1 MQKNHGKEETNMSKI
16 SFSYYQ
22 GKESEQFSF
31 FRVPKILYTD
41 PIFKNLSSDAKV
53 LYGILL
59 DRMELSIKNNWV
71 DENNRVYIY
80 FTIEN
85 IMEVMGWGN
94 KKAVKVLAELDTD
107 KGIGLIEKQRQGQG
121 KPTKIYVKNFIMD
134 NYSEMPKGNIKKCQK
149 DNSRIV
155 EKPSLEMSKGHG
167 NNTNINNTDYSDT
180 NLILSS
186 GENSED
192 RLDREEIDIADKYR
206 KIIHR
211 NIEYEHYKRYG
222 NYNIE
227 SIDNIVE
234 LMVDVCI
241 LEKGSVPING
251 NLAPVS
257 VVKNRFLKLN
267 SSHIEY
273 IMNSL
278 DENPSNIRNI
288 RNYLLTTIYNAVNT
302 MNQYYSTLVNYHQN
316 G

>member
-1 MQKNHGKEETNMSKI
+1 MTEINFNYYHGR
-16 SFSYYQ
+16 
-22 GKESEQFSF
+22 ESEQFSF
-31 FRVPKILYTD
+31 FRIPKVLYTD
-41 PIFKNLSSDAKV
+41 LIFKNLSSDAKV

-59 DRMELSIKNNWV
+59 DRMELSMKNNWV

-85 IMEVMGWGN
+85 IMEIMGWGN
-94 KKAVKVLAELDTD
+94 KKSVKVLAELDTE

-121 KPTKIYVKNFIMD
+121 KPTKIYVKNFIVD
-134 NYSEMPKGNIKKCQK
+134 NFSGMSKGSFKKCQK
-149 DNSRIV
+149 DNSRNV
-155 EKPSLEMSKGHG
+155 EMTSLEMSKGHC
-167 NNTNINNTDYSDT
+167 NNTNINNTDFSDT

-186 GENSED
+186 NE
-192 RLDREEIDIADKYR
+192 RESIDGLYTEQINLADKYR
-206 KIIHR
+206 KRIHE
-211 NIEYEHYKRYG
+211 NIEYDHYQRYG

-234 LMVDVCI
+234 LMVDICV
-241 LEKGSVPING
+241 LEKGNVPING
-251 NLAPVS
+251 NPTPVS
-257 VVKNRFLKLN
+257 AVKGRFLKVN

-288 RNYLLTTIYNAVNT
+288 RNYLLTTIYNSVNT
-302 MNQYYSTLVNYHQN
+302 MDQYYSTLVNYHQN